1 MLLNFHSMFR
11 GSLQKRYNEE
21 FKVEAVKLV
30 TERGYSLTQAAKSLG
45 VSVDSISKWKKRLE
59 ETSSPRIAFPGN
71 GNMNAIDKEKRILE
85 KEIKKLQIER
95 DILKK
100 ALAYFANPQR

>member
-1 MLLNFHSMFR
+1 MNPNTR
-11 GSLQKRYNEE
+11 KRYNEE

-71 GNMNAIDKEKRILE
+71 RNMNAIDKEKMILE

>member
-1 MLLNFHSMFR
+1 M
-11 GSLQKRYNEE
+11 
-21 FKVEAVKLV
+21 EAVKLV
-30 TERGYSLTQAAKSLG
+30 TARGYSLTQAAKSLG
-45 VSVDSISKWKKRLE
+45 VSVDSISKWKKRLG
-59 ETSSPRIAFPGN
+59 ETSSPGIAFPGN
-71 GNMNAIDKEKRILE
+71 GNMNAIDKEKSILE

>member
-1 MLLNFHSMFR
+1 MNPNTR
-11 GSLQKRYNEE
+11 KRYNEE

-30 TERGYSLTQAAKSLG
+30 ITRGYSLTQAAKSLG
-45 VSVDSISKWKKRLE
+45 ISVDSISKWKKRLE

>member
-1 MLLNFHSMFR
+1 MNPNTR
-11 GSLQKRYNEE
+11 KRYNEE

-30 TERGYSLTQAAKSLG
+30 TARGYSLTQAAKSLG
-45 VSVDSISKWKKRLE
+45 ISVDSISKWKKRLE

-100 ALAYFANPQR
+100 ALAYFANPQG

>member
-1 MLLNFHSMFR
+1 MSTNTR
-11 GSLQKRYNEE
+11 KRYNEE

-45 VSVDSISKWKKRLE
+45 ISVDSISKWKKRLE
-59 ETSSPRIAFPGN
+59 ESTSASIAFAGN

>member
-1 MLLNFHSMFR
+1 MNPNTR
-11 GSLQKRYNEE
+11 KRYHEE

>member
-1 MLLNFHSMFR
+1 MNPNTR
-11 GSLQKRYNEE
+11 KRYNEE

-100 ALAYFANPQR
+100 ALAYFANPQI

>member
-1 MLLNFHSMFR
+1 MNPNTR
-11 GSLQKRYNEE
+11 KRYNEE

-30 TERGYSLTQAAKSLG
+30 TTRGYSLTQAAKSLG
-45 VSVDSISKWKKRLE
+45 ISVDSISKWKKRLE

>member
-1 MLLNFHSMFR
+1 MNPNTR
-11 GSLQKRYNEE
+11 KRYNEE

-30 TERGYSLTQAAKSLG
+30 ITRGYSLTQAAKSLG
-45 VSVDSISKWKKRLE
+45 ISVDSISKWKKRLE

-71 GNMNAIDKEKRILE
+71 GNMNAIDKEKSILE

>member
-1 MLLNFHSMFR
+1 MNPNTR
-11 GSLQKRYNEE
+11 KRYNEE

-71 GNMNAIDKEKRILE
+71 GNMNAIDKEKMILE

>member
-1 MLLNFHSMFR
+1 MNPNTR
-11 GSLQKRYNEE
+11 KRYNEE

-45 VSVDSISKWKKRLE
+45 VSVDSSSKWKKRLE

-71 GNMNAIDKEKRILE
+71 GNMNAIDKEKMILE

>member
-1 MLLNFHSMFR
+1 MNPNTR
-11 GSLQKRYNEE
+11 KRYNEE
-21 FKVEAVKLV
+21 FKVEAVKLA

-100 ALAYFANPQR
+100 ALAYFANPQG

>member
-1 MLLNFHSMFR
+1 MNPNTR
-11 GSLQKRYNEE
+11 KRYNEE

-71 GNMNAIDKEKRILE
+71 GNMNAIDKEKMILE

-100 ALAYFANPQR
+100 ALAYFANPQG

>member
-1 MLLNFHSMFR
+1 MNPNTR
-11 GSLQKRYNEE
+11 KRYNEE

-71 GNMNAIDKEKRILE
+71 GNMNAIDKEKSILE

>member
-1 MLLNFHSMFR
+1 MSIKTR
-11 GSLQKRYNEE
+11 TRYNEE
-21 FKVEAVKLV
+21 FKVEGVKLV
-30 TERGYSLTQAAKSLG
+30 TERGYSLTQAAKSLS

-95 DILKK
+95 DILKRRWHILRIHK
-100 ALAYFANPQR
+100 GKVCIYR

>member
-1 MLLNFHSMFR
+1 MSNNTR
-11 GSLQKRYNEE
+11 KRYNEE

-30 TERGYSLTQAAKSLG
+30 TERTYSLTQAAKSLG

-59 ETSSPRIAFPGN
+59 ETSSVSIAFPGN
-71 GNMNAIDKEKRILE
+71 GNMNAIDKEKRIL
-85 KEIKKLQIER
+85 KREIKKLQIER

-100 ALAYFANPQR
+100 ARAYFANPQR

>member
-1 MLLNFHSMFR
+1 MSIKTR
-11 GSLQKRYNEE
+11 KRYNEE

-30 TERGYSLTQAAKSLG
+30 TARGYSLTQAAKSLG

-59 ETSSPRIAFPGN
+59 ETSSPCIAFPGN

-100 ALAYFANPQR
+100 ALAYFANPQG

>member
-1 MLLNFHSMFR
+1 MSIKTR
-11 GSLQKRYNEE
+11 KRYNEE

-30 TERGYSLTQAAKSLG
+30 SERGYSLTQAAKSLG

-100 ALAYFANPQR
+100 ALAYFANPQG

>member
-1 MLLNFHSMFR
+1 MNPNTR
-11 GSLQKRYNEE
+11 KRYNEE

-71 GNMNAIDKEKRILE
+71 GNAIDKEKRILE

>member
-1 MLLNFHSMFR
+1 MSIKTR
-11 GSLQKRYNEE
+11 ERYNEE

-71 GNMNAIDKEKRILE
+71 GNMNAIDKEKMILE

-100 ALAYFANPQR
+100 ALAYFANPQG

>member
-1 MLLNFHSMFR
+1 MNPNTR
-11 GSLQKRYNEE
+11 KRYNEE

-45 VSVDSISKWKKRLE
+45 ISVDSISKWKKRLE

>member
-1 MLLNFHSMFR
+1 MNPNTR
-11 GSLQKRYNEE
+11 KRYNEE
-21 FKVEAVKLV
+21 FKVEAVKLA

-71 GNMNAIDKEKRILE
+71 GNMNTYR
-85 KEIKKLQIER
+85 
-95 DILKK
+95 
-100 ALAYFANPQR
+100 

>member
-1 MLLNFHSMFR
+1 MSNNTR
-11 GSLQKRYNEE
+11 KRYNEE

-30 TERGYSLTQAAKSLG
+30 TERAYSLTQAAKSLG

-59 ETSSPRIAFPGN
+59 ETSSASIAFPGN
-71 GNMNAIDKEKRILE
+71 GNLNAIDKEKRILE

>member
-1 MLLNFHSMFR
+1 MNPNTR
-11 GSLQKRYNEE
+11 KRYNEE

-30 TERGYSLTQAAKSLG
+30 TARGYSLTQAAKSLG
-45 VSVDSISKWKKRLE
+45 ISVDSISKWKKRLE
-59 ETSSPRIAFPGN
+59 ETSSPHIAFPGN

-85 KEIKKLQIER
+85 KEVKKLQIER

-100 ALAYFANPQR
+100 ALAYFANPQG

>member
-1 MLLNFHSMFR
+1 MNPNTR
-11 GSLQKRYNEE
+11 KRYNEE

-59 ETSSPRIAFPGN
+59 ETSSPRIAFP
-71 GNMNAIDKEKRILE
+71 
-85 KEIKKLQIER
+85 
-95 DILKK
+95 
-100 ALAYFANPQR
+100 

>member
-1 MLLNFHSMFR
+1 MNPNTR
-11 GSLQKRYNEE
+11 KRYNKE

-30 TERGYSLTQAAKSLG
+30 ITRGYSLTQAAKSLG
-45 VSVDSISKWKKRLE
+45 ISVDSISKWKKRLE

>member
-1 MLLNFHSMFR
+1 MNPNTR
-11 GSLQKRYNEE
+11 KRYNEE

-45 VSVDSISKWKKRLE
+45 ISVDSISKWKKRLE

-71 GNMNAIDKEKRILE
+71 GNMNTIDKEKRILE

-100 ALAYFANPQR
+100 ALAYFANPQG

>member
-1 MLLNFHSMFR
+1 MNPNTR
-11 GSLQKRYNEE
+11 KRYNEE

-30 TERGYSLTQAAKSLG
+30 ITRGYSLTQAAKSLG
-45 VSVDSISKWKKRLE
+45 ISVDSISKWKKRLE

-100 ALAYFANPQR
+100 ALAYFANPQG